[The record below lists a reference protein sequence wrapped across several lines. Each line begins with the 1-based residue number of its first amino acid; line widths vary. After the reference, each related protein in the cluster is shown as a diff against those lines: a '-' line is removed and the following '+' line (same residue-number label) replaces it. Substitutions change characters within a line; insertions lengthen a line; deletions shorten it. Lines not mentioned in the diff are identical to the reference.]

1 MFSKDEQNRSAERK
15 GLAKAA
21 TKMDEHPIQEHLA
34 NQEHE
39 ALSLPQPS
47 VLTEWLRKVVGTKK
61 PDEVDPALHI
71 RYKKVTR
78 HRTPRLYSWKNGGQ
92 SETGIRE
99 EQTQMAAV
107 ARPWSDRRVGD
118 LGIMACR
125 YRGGRSRG
133 RGARAHGEATGAAP
147 ASSSSL
153 PSGACTA
160 ATKLWPPS
168 WEECNRHCY

>member
-1 MFSKDEQNRSAERK
+1 MRHSHSPSPVYLQSDSGRLLEPRSLTKLTLRCTSGIK
-15 GLAKAA
+15 RSHA
-21 TKMDEHPIQEHLA
+21 TGP
-34 NQEHE
+34 
-39 ALSLPQPS
+39 
-47 VLTEWLRKVVGTKK
+47 
-61 PDEVDPALHI
+61 
-71 RYKKVTR
+71 
-78 HRTPRLYSWKNGGQ
+78 PRLYSWRNGGQ